1 VHNADLR
8 DAQEFKMFTGI
19 VQTRLT
25 VADIEHKKE
34 FASFIFDFPEAL
46 MRGLEIG
53 ASVAINGTCLTVRTI
68 SGSRVSFDA
77 IAQTL
82 KVTNLGALTAGSVVN
97 IERAARFGD
106 EIGGHVLSGHVMQQ
120 VPVLEII
127 ETENNMVVWMA
138 RPESLAP
145 YLLDK
150 GYVALNG
157 CSLTIAEVEEGRFS
171 VHLIPETRDVTTFG
185 LVQQGDLINVE
196 VDPQTQA
203 VVDTVQ
209 RLLSEPALRQSFM
222 KSVTGTSGNE

>member
-1 VHNADLR
+1 
-8 DAQEFKMFTGI
+8 MFTGI
-19 VQTRLT
+19 VQKRLP
-25 VADIEHKKE
+25 VADIQRKEE
-34 FASFIFDFPEAL
+34 FASYVFEFSEELIQ
-46 MRGLEIG
+46 GLQIG

-68 SGSRVSFDA
+68 AGQRVSFDA

-82 KVTNLGALTAGSVVN
+82 KLTNLGQLEPGSVVN

-106 EIGGHVLSGHVMQQ
+106 EIGGHVLSGHIMQQ
-120 VPVLEII
+120 VDVLEII
-127 ETENNMVVWMA
+127 ETENNLVVWMA
-138 RPESLAP
+138 RPDSLAP

-157 CSLTIAEVEEGRFS
+157 CSLTIAEVDGARFS

-185 LVQQGDLINVE
+185 LVKVGDRINVE

-209 RLLSEPALRQSFM
+209 RLLTEPALKQSLM
-222 KSVTGTSGNE
+222 NSITATSSNE